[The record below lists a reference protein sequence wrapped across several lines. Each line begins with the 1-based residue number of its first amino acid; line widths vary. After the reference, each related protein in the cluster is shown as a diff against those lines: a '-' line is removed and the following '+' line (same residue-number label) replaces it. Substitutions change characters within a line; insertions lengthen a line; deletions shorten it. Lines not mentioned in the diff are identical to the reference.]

1 MSYTIV
7 FLSRA
12 QYELLEAWE
21 WYEDKQTGLGDR
33 FKDKVM
39 KCIHNIAQHPERY
52 PIRKRAFRDV
62 RIEVFPYLI
71 IYRID
76 ANRNI
81 IVISSIFHTSR
92 NPKKKYKE

>member
-1 MSYTIV
+1 MMSYTIV

-12 QYELLEAWE
+12 QHELLEAWE
-21 WYEDKQTGLGDR
+21 WYEDKQAGLGDQ
-33 FKDKVM
+33 FKNKVTERL
-39 KCIHNIAQHPERY
+39 HSLLQHPERY
-52 PIRKRAFRDV
+52 PIRKKEFREV

-76 ANRNI
+76 KNTV
-81 IVISSIFHTSR
+81 VIASILHTSR